1 MAKRSNI
8 DMISGPLLSNVIR
21 YTIPIILTG
30 LLQLLFNAADL
41 IVIGCFRGSESVGA
55 VGATGSIS
63 NLLVNVFIGLSTGIS
78 VVTANAIGARDS
90 EGVRRTVHTAMP
102 IALIGGAVLSVIG
115 VTLAEPLLRLM
126 DTPASILPKSVLYM
140 QIYFAG
146 ILFNLV
152 YNFGAAI
159 LRAAG
164 NTKSPLIYL
173 TIAGVTNV
181 ILNIVFVTIFS
192 MDVEGVAIATVVSQ
206 AISSVLV
213 IIKLMRTD
221 ADWRFIPRKMR
232 INMRA
237 LQKIAYI
244 GLPAGIQG
252 SVFSISNVLIQSS
265 VNSFGASAVSG
276 NAAAGNIEGF
286 IYVTM
291 NAFYQTTLNFTGQN
305 IGAGNINR
313 IGKIVRTNM
322 LTMFAVSVVLSNLA
336 YMFAPQLLSIYITD
350 DPSAIQIG
358 VTRMTYICLPYFLC
372 GIMEVLVGAVRG
384 TGASLAPM
392 LISILGVCGIRI
404 VWILTVFKAPA
415 FHSLDSL
422 YFSYIISWLACII
435 GYIIY
440 LNIRLRHFK
449 NKILKS

>member
-8 DMISGPLLSNVIR
+8 DMLSGPLLSNVVR

-30 LLQLLFNAADL
+30 VLQLLFNAADL
-41 IVIGCFRGSESVGA
+41 IVIGHFRGSESVGA
-55 VGATGSIS
+55 VGATGSLI
-63 NLLVNVFIGLSTGIS
+63 NLLVNVFIGLATGIS
-78 VVTANAIGARDS
+78 VVTANAIGAGDS
-90 EGVRRTVHTAMP
+90 AGVRRTVHTAIP
-102 IALIGGAVLSVIG
+102 LALIGGAALSVIG
-115 VTLAEPLLRLM
+115 VTLAGPMLRLM
-126 DTPASILPKSVLYM
+126 DTPDSILPKSTLYM

-146 ILFNLV
+146 IIFSLV

-164 NTKSPLIYL
+164 DTKSPLIYL
-173 TIAGVTNV
+173 SVAGVTNI
-181 ILNIVFVTIFS
+181 ILNVVFVTLFS

-206 AISSVLV
+206 AISAVLV
-213 IIKLMRTD
+213 IIKLMRSD
-221 ADWRFIPRKMR
+221 ADWKLILRDMR
-232 INMRA
+232 INIPA
-237 LQKIAYI
+237 LKKIAFV

-252 SVFSISNVLIQSS
+252 SVFSISNVIIQSS
-265 VNSFGASAVSG
+265 VNSFGASAVAG

-291 NAFYQTTLNFTGQN
+291 NSFYQTTLNFTGQN
-305 IGAGNINR
+305 VGAGKIER

-322 LTMFAVSVVLSNLA
+322 FTMFGCSAVLSILA
-336 YMFAPQLLSIYITD
+336 YIFAPQLLGIYITD

-358 VTRMTYICLPYFLC
+358 VTRMTYICLPYFVC
-372 GIMEVLVGAVRG
+372 GIMEILVGAVRG
-384 TGASLAPM
+384 TGASIAPM

-404 VWILTVFKAPA
+404 VWVLTVFKAPA

-435 GYIIY
+435 GHGIY
-440 LNIRLRHFK
+440 LYIRLRKLK
-449 NKILKS
+449 NKILKN

>member
-322 LTMFAVSVVLSNLA
+322 LTMFAVSVILSSLA

-422 YFSYIISWLACII
+422 YFSFIISWLACII

-440 LNIRLRHFK
+440 LNIRLSHFK
-449 NKILKS
+449 NKIL

>member
-440 LNIRLRHFK
+440 LNIRLRLFK
-449 NKILKS
+449 NKYL